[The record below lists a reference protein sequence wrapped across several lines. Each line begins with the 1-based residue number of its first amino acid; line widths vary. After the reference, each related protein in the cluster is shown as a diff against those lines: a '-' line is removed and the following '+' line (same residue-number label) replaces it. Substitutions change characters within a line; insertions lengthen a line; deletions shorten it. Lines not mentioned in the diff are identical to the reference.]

1 MWRKIIN
8 IAVII
13 IIIGF
18 VPQWVYSQTNALT
31 INDCIQIAIKNNSNL
46 KNAQRR
52 VDIAGTNVTSARSN
66 ILPSLSASL
75 NPSRTF
81 QSAALYTRD
90 VPRQNP
96 ETGEITFVQ
105 QQSITQES
113 TTSFFTSSLSISQ
126 TIYDGGR
133 WWNQIKQANRNYSS
147 EEYSY
152 ENTRKQTIATLVQRY
167 YEYIKSMKLL
177 EVFQQAVESSR
188 EQLKKTEVMYELGAV
203 AQADVF
209 RGKVNLGQD
218 MTNLISQQNIV
229 NLNRNNLNIAMAR
242 NPGTP
247 IEIVETNL
255 EIEPLDRTLE
265 ETWSMAEQMNPE
277 LKSLEERMSASD
289 YGVKMSKANFL
300 PRITFSANYG
310 RSNSKFDQLYS
321 PIDKNY
327 QIRGS
332 ISLSWNI
339 FNGFSDAASIDR
351 ANLNYYIDRENL
363 INRKLTLRNEIEQ
376 AFLNLQA
383 NKEIELINLDNIQS
397 AEEDL
402 RLNEERYRVGAG
414 TLLEIVISRV
424 SLTRARAT
432 LISTKY
438 NKLIY
443 LAELYSKIGNL
454 EEKLSTDLN

>member
-1 MWRKIIN
+1 MWRKMIILG
-8 IAVII
+8 VII
-13 IIIGF
+13 GICGF
-18 VPQWVYSQTNALT
+18 ILQRASAQTSALT
-31 INDCIQIAIKNNSNL
+31 INDCIQIAVKNNSNL

-52 VDIAGTNVTSARSN
+52 VDIAGSNVTTARSF
-66 ILPSLSASL
+66 ILPSLNASF

-81 QSAALYTRD
+81 QSAALYNRD
-90 VPRQNP
+90 VPVEDP
-96 ETGEITFVQ
+96 VTGEITFVQ
-105 QQSITQES
+105 QQSITEQS
-113 TTSFFTSSLSISQ
+113 TTSFFTSSFSISQ

-147 EEYSY
+147 AEYSY
-152 ENTRKQTIATLVQRY
+152 ENTRKQTIAALVQRY
-167 YEYIKSMKLL
+167 YEYIKSLKLL
-177 EVFQQAVESSR
+177 DVFQQAVESSK
-188 EQLKKTEVMYELGAV
+188 EQLKRTEVMYELGAV

-209 RGKVNLGQD
+209 RGKVSLGQD

-247 IEIVETNL
+247 IEVVETNL
-255 EIEPLDRTLE
+255 EIEPLDRSLE
-265 ETWSMAEQMNPE
+265 ETWSMAEQINPE
-277 LKSLEERMSASD
+277 LKSLEETMSASD

-300 PRITFSANYG
+300 PRITFSGSYA
-310 RSNSKFDQLYS
+310 RSNSQFNQLYD

-327 QIRGS
+327 QIRGQ

-339 FNGFSDAASIDR
+339 FNGFSDMASIDR
-351 ANLNYYIDRENL
+351 ANLTYYIDRENL
-363 INRKLTLRNEIEQ
+363 INRKLTLRNDIEQ
-376 AFLNLQA
+376 AFLNLQS
-383 NKEIELINLDNIQS
+383 NKEIESINLDNVQS

-414 TLLEIVISRV
+414 TVLEIVTARV